1 MSPSVAT
8 GSTTAATIQPT
19 GPSAARPTITS
30 GTPITSATTIAT
42 MAGNP
47 TPRGYVGPIAGT
59 MPSAMGRRLAIR
71 AVAGSALAAFAIGL
85 FLAVDRGL
93 EEENELPP
101 ATIASAPRPKPK
113 PTPRPTPRPAR
124 LVPLVAVGAFDPEGD
139 GRERDEEARFAVD
152 GRADTSWRTERYSS
166 FSKTGVGL
174 VLDARRRVRVE
185 QVVVDTPTP
194 GFRAEIRLGVAR
206 EGPFTRVSPAR
217 RMTSRTSFPVAKRAG
232 RYVVL
237 WVVALPP
244 DGTGVVS
251 EVRLRARG

>member
-1 MSPSVAT
+1 MSPSVT
-8 GSTTAATIQPT
+8 SGSTTAATIQPT
-19 GPSAARPTITS
+19 GPIAASPTITS

-42 MAGNP
+42 TAGNP
-47 TPRGYVGPIAGT
+47 IARGYVGPIAGT
-59 MPSAMGRRLAIR
+59 MPSAMGGRLAIR

-93 EEENELPP
+93 EEENDLPP
-101 ATIASAPRPKPK
+101 ATIATAPQPKPK
-113 PTPRPTPRPAR
+113 PPTRRPTPAR
-124 LVPLVAVGAFDPEGD
+124 LVPLVAAGTFDPEGD

-185 QVVVDTPTP
+185 EVVVDTPTP
-194 GFRAEIRLGVAR
+194 GFRAEIRLGAAR
-206 EGPFTRVSPAR
+206 EGPFTRVSAAR
-217 RMTSRTSFPVAKRAG
+217 RMTSRTRFPVAKRAG

-237 WVVALPP
+237 WVVELPP
-244 DGTGVVS
+244 DSAGVVS